1 LADPINIADLER
13 LAAEAMEPG
22 AHGYF
27 AGGAGD
33 ERTLRRNVEAFGAW
47 ELVPRVLVD
56 VSEVSTSATVLGA
69 EVAAPILVAPVALQR
84 LAHPGGEPAMACAA
98 AAAGTIMCVS
108 TLATAAPAEIA
119 AAAGGEGR
127 RWLQL
132 YVFRDRGISRA
143 LIDEA
148 TEAGYEAIVLTVDAP
163 FGGRRERDLRTGFT
177 LPADVR
183 TPAIDAAAGTRD
195 ITVAEVFDLIDP
207 SLTWPD
213 LEALVADAGLPV
225 LVKGVLT
232 AADAELAAEHGAA
245 GVVVSNHGGRQL
257 DAVPASIDALPEVA
271 EAVGDR
277 IEVMMDGGVRR
288 GTDVAV
294 ALALGARAVLVGR
307 PALWGL
313 AVDGQAG
320 AERALAIL
328 ADELRLTLALL
339 GCPSPAELTRAHVRR
354 RGG

>member
-1 LADPINIADLER
+1 
-13 LAAEAMEPG
+13 
-22 AHGYF
+22 
-27 AGGAGD
+27 
-33 ERTLRRNVEAFGAW
+33 
-47 ELVPRVLVD
+47 
-56 VSEVSTSATVLGA
+56 
-69 EVAAPILVAPVALQR
+69 
-84 LAHPGGEPAMACAA
+84 
-98 AAAGTIMCVS
+98 MCVS

-195 ITVAEVFDLIDP
+195 LTVAEVFDLIDP
-207 SLTWPD
+207 SLTWSD